1 MSSLAQNCVDT
12 WFAAETYPEAELGAF
27 KMGFTNCLE
36 ELRRLASYVG
46 ETEGLPAEAAGLEE
60 RFREFVDLFVS
71 YMSPKPDVRR
81 QALRRP
87 TALRR
92 SRGVREALRTGLTRT
107 L

>member
-71 YMSPKPDVRR
+71 YMSPKPTFADRHSADRR
-81 QALRRP
+81 HSA
-87 TALRR
+87 
-92 SRGVREALRTGLTRT
+92 VREAFEKHYAQG
-107 L
+107 